1 MRDYSHHEYCH
12 VCNPKC
18 DNAVSRNADELIVN
32 QNIVVINYCNLKVC
46 VSTILGHVVSYS
58 VGFTNFL
65 E

>member
-1 MRDYSHHEYCH
+1 MPAYSHHEYCH

-46 VSTILGHVVSYS
+46 VSTILGHVVS
-58 VGFTNFL
+58 
-65 E
+65 